1 MKPDYTRKS
10 LEQANPATLAK
21 LALKLTDQGDSLQL
35 ARVIHDI
42 LADGSNQAEDAQLE
56 VGANSPEA
64 STDSIDHAKNVCP
77 SRKSRNFESS
87 RCVGSAKVGQKLSLM
102 AQFSS

>member
-10 LEQANPATLAK
+10 LEQANPVTLAK

-35 ARVIHDI
+35 ARVIHGI

-56 VGANSPEA
+56 VGENSPGA
-64 STDSIDHAKNVCP
+64 STHSIDHAKNVHP
-77 SRKSRNFESS
+77 SRK
-87 RCVGSAKVGQKLSLM
+87 
-102 AQFSS
+102 